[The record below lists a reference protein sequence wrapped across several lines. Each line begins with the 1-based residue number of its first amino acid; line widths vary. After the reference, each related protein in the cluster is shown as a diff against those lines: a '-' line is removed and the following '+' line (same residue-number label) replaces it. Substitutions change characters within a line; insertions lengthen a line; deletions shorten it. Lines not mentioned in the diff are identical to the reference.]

1 MLGICQKFRKVKYE
15 IIKRRRSDQK
25 SRKVSLIT
33 CLYEHFSL
41 RPTAFADNL
50 SALCFLYLGQ

>member
-1 MLGICQKFRKVKYE
+1 MVGLCQEFRKEKYE

-25 SRKVSLIT
+25 STKISLIT

-41 RPTAFADNL
+41 RLTAFADNL